1 MTPEQRM
8 NCTASSITRWRLS
21 GLRAVPFKLL
31 FPLLSLL
38 ALSTACNARASEP
51 DIADDQLA
59 YRILYTFHPNPA
71 DGTIN
76 VSMQLTQSRRLL
88 REVKFHADQRLSNI
102 YADGELE
109 IESGNVTWRPTK
121 FGGTL
126 RWTVAVAHRRNDA
139 GYDAWLGPDW
149 GILRA
154 EDIVPR
160 ASSRTLKGAHSST
173 SMRFQ
178 LPRNWT
184 VVTPYFGSG
193 GQFDVARPGRRFD
206 QPSGWIVMGKLGV
219 RREMIAGVRVAVAG
233 PVDNSVRRMDTLAL
247 LAWTLPELARLLP
260 DLPTR
265 LTVISAGD
273 PMWRGGLSA
282 PQSLYIHSA
291 RPLISEN
298 ATSTLLH
305 EVMHAALGISA
316 RKEFDWIVEGF
327 AEYYSL
333 ELLRRSGTISQKR
346 FETAIQDQIEWSRSA
361 KRLCQFSSTGA
372 NTALAVTVMSA
383 IDLEI
388 RNKTEG
394 DASLDDLLRLIRQR
408 ERPVDLH
415 DLTQI
420 VEQLAGSK
428 SDALDIRN
436 LPGCRSIA
444 AGHQEN

>member
-1 MTPEQRM
+1 M
-8 NCTASSITRWRLS
+8 NCIASSTTRRRPNGLHVVPVRL
-21 GLRAVPFKLL
+21 RFA
-31 FPLLSLL
+31 LLSLL
-38 ALSTACNARASEP
+38 ASSTACNAPASEP
-51 DIADDQLA
+51 DIEDEQLV
-59 YRILYTFHPNPA
+59 YRILYTIRPNPA

-88 REVKFHADQRLSNI
+88 REVRFHADQRLSGI

-121 FGGTL
+121 SGGSL

-160 ASSRTLKGAHSST
+160 AFSRTLKGAYSST
-173 SMRFQ
+173 RMRFD
-178 LPRNWT
+178 LPENWT
-184 VVTPYFGSG
+184 VVTPYFGNND
-193 GQFDVARPGRRFD
+193 QFDIVRPDRRFD
-206 QPSGWIVMGKLGV
+206 QPNGWIVMGKLGV
-219 RREMIAGVRVAVAG
+219 RRETIAGIRVAVAG

-247 LAWTLPELARLLP
+247 LTWTLPELARLLP

-305 EVMHAALGISA
+305 EVMHSVLGISA
-316 RKEFDWIVEGF
+316 REEFDWIVEGF

-346 FETAIQDQIEWSRSA
+346 FETAIQDQVEWSRSA
-361 KRLCQFSSTGA
+361 KRLCQCSSTGA
-372 NTALAVTVMSA
+372 DTALAVTVMSA

-388 RNKTEG
+388 RNKTDG
-394 DASLDDLLRLIRQR
+394 AASLDDLLRLIRQR
-408 ERPVDLH
+408 EQPVDLL
-415 DLTQI
+415 DLAQT

-428 SDALDIRN
+428 SDALDIKN

-444 AGHQEN
+444 AGHQET

>member
-1 MTPEQRM
+1 M
-8 NCTASSITRWRLS
+8 NCIASPTTRWQLQS
-21 GLRAVPFKLL
+21 LRAVPFRLL

-38 ALSTACNARASEP
+38 ALSTTYNALASDP
-51 DIADDQLA
+51 DIANEQLT
-59 YRILYTFHPNPA
+59 YRLLYTIRPNPA
-71 DGTIN
+71 DGTVN
-76 VSMQLTQSRRLL
+76 VSMQVMQTRRLL
-88 REVKFHADQRLSNI
+88 REIRFQADQRVSGI

-109 IESGNVTWRPTK
+109 IESGIVTWRPTK
-121 FGGTL
+121 SGGSL

-149 GILRA
+149 GIFRA

-173 SMRFQ
+173 SMRFD
-178 LPRNWT
+178 LPENWT
-184 VVTPYFGSG
+184 IVTPYFGSDD
-193 GQFDVARPGRRFD
+193 QFDIVRPERRFD
-206 QPSGWIVMGKLGV
+206 QPNGWIVMGKLGV

-247 LAWTLPELARLLP
+247 LTWTLPELARLLP

-305 EVMHAALGISA
+305 EVMHTALGISA
-316 RKEFDWIVEGF
+316 REEFDWIVEGL

-333 ELLRRSGTISQKR
+333 QLLRRSGTISQKR
-346 FETAIQDQIEWSRSA
+346 FETAIQDQVEWSRSA
-361 KRLCQFSSTGA
+361 RRLCQFSSTGA

-394 DASLDDLLRLIRQR
+394 AASLDDVLRLIRQR
-408 ERPVDLH
+408 EQPVDLH
-415 DLTQI
+415 DLTQT

-428 SDALDIRN
+428 SDALDIKN

>member
-1 MTPEQRM
+1 M
-8 NCTASSITRWRLS
+8 NCIASLATRRRIHGLHVEPFRL
-21 GLRAVPFKLL
+21 GIALL
-31 FPLLSLL
+31 PLL
-38 ALSTACNARASEP
+38 ALSTACNASASESR
-51 DIADDQLA
+51 IANEQLV
-59 YRILYTFHPNPA
+59 YRILYTIHPNPA
-71 DGTIN
+71 VGTVD

-88 REVKFHADQRLSNI
+88 REVRFHADQRISGI

-109 IESGNVTWRPTK
+109 IESGDVTWRPTK
-121 FGGTL
+121 SGGSL

-154 EDIVPR
+154 EDMVPR
-160 ASSRTLKGAHSST
+160 VYSRTLKGAESHT
-173 SMRFQ
+173 SMRFE

-193 GQFDVARPGRRFD
+193 GQFDIARPERRFD

-233 PVDNSVRRMDTLAL
+233 PVDHAVRRMDTLAL
-247 LAWTLPELARLLP
+247 LTWTLPELARLLP
-260 DLPTR
+260 DIPTR

-305 EVMHAALGISA
+305 EVMHTALGISA
-316 RKEFDWIVEGF
+316 RDEFDWIVEGF

-346 FETAIQDQIEWSRSA
+346 FETAIQDQVEWSRSA
-361 KRLCQFSSTGA
+361 KRLCQISSTGA
-372 NTALAVTVMSA
+372 DTALAVTVMSA

-394 DASLDDLLRLIRQR
+394 AASLDDLLQLIRQR
-408 ERPVDLH
+408 EQPVDLH
-415 DLTQI
+415 DLAQSF
-420 VEQLAGSK
+420 EQLAGSK
-428 SDALDIRN
+428 SDALDIKN

>member
-1 MTPEQRM
+1 M
-8 NCTASSITRWRLS
+8 NCIASSTTQRRPHGLHVVSVRL
-21 GLRAVPFKLL
+21 RVA
-31 FPLLSLL
+31 LLSLL
-38 ALSTACNARASEP
+38 ALSTACNAPASEP
-51 DIADDQLA
+51 DIEDEQLA
-59 YRILYTFHPNPA
+59 YRILYTIRPNPA
-71 DGTIN
+71 DGTVN

-88 REVKFHADQRLSNI
+88 REVRFHADQRLSGI
-102 YADGELE
+102 DADGELE

-121 FGGTL
+121 SGGSL

-139 GYDAWLGPDW
+139 GYDAGLGPDW

-160 ASSRTLKGAHSST
+160 AFSRTLKGAYSST
-173 SMRFQ
+173 SMRFE
-178 LPRNWT
+178 LPENWT
-184 VVTPYFGSG
+184 VVTPYFGNDDK
-193 GQFDVARPGRRFD
+193 FNIVRPERRFD
-206 QPSGWIVMGKLGV
+206 QPNGWIVMGKLGV
-219 RREMIAGVRVAVAG
+219 RRETIAGIWVAVAG

-247 LAWTLPELARLLP
+247 LTWTLPELARLLP

-265 LTVISAGD
+265 LTLISAGD

-282 PQSLYIHSA
+282 PQSIYIHST

-316 RKEFDWIVEGF
+316 REEFDWIVEGF

-346 FETAIQDQIEWSRSA
+346 FETAIQDQVEWSRSA

-372 NTALAVTVMSA
+372 DTALAVTVMSA

-388 RNKTEG
+388 RNKTDG
-394 DASLDDLLRLIRQR
+394 AASLDDLLRLMRQR
-408 ERPVDLH
+408 EQPVDLI
-415 DLTQI
+415 DLTQT

-428 SDALDIRN
+428 SDALDIKN

>member
-1 MTPEQRM
+1 MSFR
-8 NCTASSITRWRLS
+8 
-21 GLRAVPFKLL
+21 LL

-38 ALSTACNARASEP
+38 ALSTACNALASGP
-51 DIADDQLA
+51 DIANEQLT
-59 YRILYTFHPNPA
+59 YRLLYTIRPNPA
-71 DGTIN
+71 DGTVN
-76 VSMQLTQSRRLL
+76 VSMQVMQTRRLL
-88 REVKFHADQRLSNI
+88 REIRFQADQRVSGI

-109 IESGNVTWRPTK
+109 IESGIVTWRPTK
-121 FGGTL
+121 SGGSL

-149 GILRA
+149 GIFRA

-160 ASSRTLKGAHSST
+160 ASSRTLKGAHSSA
-173 SMRFQ
+173 SMRFD
-178 LPRNWT
+178 LPENWT
-184 VVTPYFGSG
+184 VVTPYFGSDD
-193 GQFDVARPGRRFD
+193 QFDIVRPERRFD
-206 QPSGWIVMGKLGV
+206 QPNGWIVMGKLGV

-247 LAWTLPELARLLP
+247 LTWTLPELARLLP

-305 EVMHAALGISA
+305 EVMHTALGISA
-316 RKEFDWIVEGF
+316 REEFDWIVEGL

-346 FETAIQDQIEWSRSA
+346 FQTAMQDQVEWSRSA
-361 KRLCQFSSTGA
+361 RRLCQFSSTGA

-394 DASLDDLLRLIRQR
+394 AASLDDLLRLIRQR
-408 ERPVDLH
+408 EQPVDLH
-415 DLTQI
+415 DLTQT

-428 SDALDIRN
+428 SDALDIKN

>member
-1 MTPEQRM
+1 M
-8 NCTASSITRWRLS
+8 NCIASSTTRRRPHGS
-21 GLRAVPFKLL
+21 HVVPVGLRFA
-31 FPLLSLL
+31 LLSLL
-38 ALSTACNARASEP
+38 ASSTACNAPASEP
-51 DIADDQLA
+51 DIEGEQLV
-59 YRILYTFHPNPA
+59 YRILYTIRPNPA
-71 DGTIN
+71 DGTVN

-88 REVKFHADQRLSNI
+88 REVRFHADQRLSGI
-102 YADGELE
+102 DADGELE

-121 FGGTL
+121 SGGSL

-160 ASSRTLKGAHSST
+160 AFSRTLKGAYSST
-173 SMRFQ
+173 SMRFE
-178 LPRNWT
+178 LPENWT
-184 VVTPYFGSG
+184 VVTPYFGNDD
-193 GQFDVARPGRRFD
+193 QFDIVRPKRRFD
-206 QPSGWIVMGKLGV
+206 QPNGWIVMGKLGV
-219 RREMIAGVRVAVAG
+219 RRETIAGIRVAVAG

-247 LAWTLPELARLLP
+247 LTWTLPELARLLP

-305 EVMHAALGISA
+305 EVMHSVLGISA
-316 RKEFDWIVEGF
+316 REEFDWIVEGF

-346 FETAIQDQIEWSRSA
+346 FETAIQDQVEWSRSA
-361 KRLCQFSSTGA
+361 KRLCHFSSTGA
-372 NTALAVTVMSA
+372 ETALAVTVMLA

-388 RNKTEG
+388 RNKTDG
-394 DASLDDLLRLIRQR
+394 AASLDDLLRLIRQR
-408 ERPVDLH
+408 EQPVDLL
-415 DLTQI
+415 DLTQT

-428 SDALDIRN
+428 SDALDIKN

>member
-1 MTPEQRM
+1 M
-8 NCTASSITRWRLS
+8 NCIASSTTRRRPHGS
-21 GLRAVPFKLL
+21 HVVPVGLRFT
-31 FPLLSLL
+31 LLSLF
-38 ALSTACNARASEP
+38 ASSTACNAPASEP
-51 DIADDQLA
+51 DIEDEQLV
-59 YRILYTFHPNPA
+59 YRILYTIRPNPA
-71 DGTIN
+71 DGTVN

-88 REVKFHADQRLSNI
+88 REVRFHADQRLSGI
-102 YADGELE
+102 FADGELE

-121 FGGTL
+121 SGGSL
-126 RWTVAVAHRRNDA
+126 RWTVSVAHRRNDA

-154 EDIVPR
+154 EDVVPR
-160 ASSRTLKGAHSST
+160 AFSRTLKGAYSST
-173 SMRFQ
+173 SMRFE
-178 LPRNWT
+178 LPENWT
-184 VVTPYFGSG
+184 VVTPYFGNDD
-193 GQFDVARPGRRFD
+193 QFDIVRPKRRFD
-206 QPSGWIVMGKLGV
+206 RPNGWIVMGKLGV
-219 RREMIAGVRVAVAG
+219 RRETIAGIRVAVAG

-247 LAWTLPELARLLP
+247 LTWTLPELARLLP

-305 EVMHAALGISA
+305 EVMHSVLGISA
-316 RKEFDWIVEGF
+316 REEFDWIVEGF

-346 FETAIQDQIEWSRSA
+346 FETAIQDQVEWSRSA

-372 NTALAVTVMSA
+372 DTALAVTVMLA

-388 RNKTEG
+388 RNKTDG
-394 DASLDDLLRLIRQR
+394 AASLDDLLRLIRQR
-408 ERPVDLH
+408 EQPVDLL
-415 DLTQI
+415 DLAQT

-428 SDALDIRN
+428 SDALDIKN

>member
-1 MTPEQRM
+1 M
-8 NCTASSITRWRLS
+8 NCIASSTTRRRPHGLHVVPARLRFS
-21 GLRAVPFKLL
+21 
-31 FPLLSLL
+31 LLSLL
-38 ALSTACNARASEP
+38 ALSTACNAPASEP
-51 DIADDQLA
+51 DIEDEQLA
-59 YRILYTFHPNPA
+59 YRILYTIRPNPA
-71 DGTIN
+71 DGTVN

-88 REVKFHADQRLSNI
+88 REVRFHADQRLSGI
-102 YADGELE
+102 FADGELE

-121 FGGTL
+121 SGGSL
-126 RWTVAVAHRRNDA
+126 RWTVSVAHRRNDA

-160 ASSRTLKGAHSST
+160 AFSRTLKGAYSST
-173 SMRFQ
+173 SMRFE
-178 LPRNWT
+178 LPENWT
-184 VVTPYFGSG
+184 VVTPYFGNDD
-193 GQFDVARPGRRFD
+193 QFDIVRPKRRFD
-206 QPSGWIVMGKLGV
+206 QPNGWIVMGKLGV
-219 RREMIAGVRVAVAG
+219 RRETIAGIRVAVAG

-247 LAWTLPELARLLP
+247 LTWTLPELARLLP

-305 EVMHAALGISA
+305 EVMHSVLGISA
-316 RKEFDWIVEGF
+316 REEFDWIVEGF

-346 FETAIQDQIEWSRSA
+346 FETAIQDQVEWSRSA

-372 NTALAVTVMSA
+372 DTALAVTVMLA

-388 RNKTEG
+388 RNKTDG
-394 DASLDDLLRLIRQR
+394 AASLDDLLRLIRQR
-408 ERPVDLH
+408 EQPVDLL
-415 DLTQI
+415 DLTQT

-428 SDALDIRN
+428 SDALHIKN